1 MEYDTLPSTVGGYL
15 KLQEVF
21 EVLDL
26 FRKHDHDKVREKIV
40 RDNVLAYNTSDARNR
55 VFSAVKR
62 SFLKF
67 KTKWRQQVFLD
78 TINCV
83 GEKARREILLYR
95 LCRKSFTTYRLTLKV
110 LFPNYKNGMTYLGK
124 DKILN
129 FLKNKQKTT
138 KSVGDWTEATLDKI
152 ATKYLTTMKKFA
164 YLEGS
169 QKKKINYFS
178 PELES
183 FTYAL
188 YDLLDRGKPPKKI
201 INSDRFKL
209 FMLQEDDVLNYL
221 ERAGNAGYV
230 KFGQAGDV
238 YEIHPTHELKE
249 LPHVLE

>member
-1 MEYDTLPSTVGGYL
+1 MEYDTLPSTVGSYL
-15 KLQEVF
+15 KLQEVY

-26 FRKHDHDKVREKIV
+26 FRQYDQNEVRENIV
-40 RDNVLAYNTSDARNR
+40 RDNVLAYNTSDMRSR

-62 SFLKF
+62 CFLKF
-67 KTKWRQQVFLD
+67 STNWRQKAFLD
-78 TINCV
+78 TLNV
-83 GEKARREILLYR
+83 VNEDAKREILFYR
-95 LCRKSFTTYRLTLKV
+95 LCRRSFTTYRLTLKV
-110 LFPNYKNGMTYLGK
+110 LFPAYKHGNEDLEKEAVM
-124 DKILN
+124 D
-129 FLKNKQKTT
+129 FLETKRKTT
-138 KSVGDWTEATLDKI
+138 KSASEWTDNTIEIVGS
-152 ATKYLTTMKKFA
+152 KYMTAMKKFN
-164 YLEGS
+164 YLKGR

-201 INSDRFKL
+201 ITSDRLKL
-209 FMLQEDDVLNYL
+209 FMLQESDVISYL

-238 YEIHPTHELKE
+238 YEIHPTHEIKE

>member
-1 MEYDTLPSTVGGYL
+1 
-15 KLQEVF
+15 
-21 EVLDL
+21 
-26 FRKHDHDKVREKIV
+26 
-40 RDNVLAYNTSDARNR
+40 
-55 VFSAVKR
+55 
-62 SFLKF
+62 
-67 KTKWRQQVFLD
+67 
-78 TINCV
+78 
-83 GEKARREILLYR
+83 
-95 LCRKSFTTYRLTLKV
+95 LTLKV
-110 LFPNYKNGMTYLGK
+110 LFPAYKNGMTYLEK
-124 DKILN
+124 DKVVD
-129 FLKNKQKTT
+129 FLELKQKNT
-138 KSVGDWTEATLDKI
+138 KSVGKWSEATLNKI
-152 ATKYLTTMKKFA
+152 ATKYLTTMKKFG
-164 YLEGS
+164 YLEGR